1 MKNGSTFRS
10 LKLQSGTEPEIETGA
25 AALAG
30 PAAVSASGERQA
42 VWIDLSN
49 PTEQDLAQLEQ
60 RFSFHPLAIE
70 DCLHRSQRAKIDDY
84 EQYWFA
90 VLYEIRIGPGSAVQ
104 FEELSLFAGDNF
116 LVTIQP
122 RPVAAVEGVW
132 KRVVADSRRGD
143 YGVDHVLYLLLDS
156 LVDGSFEVIDQLS
169 DSLSKIEGQILGR
182 RDGSELG
189 KLLKLKRSMVAVR
202 RVLAGERDVVT
213 FLLRRSQ
220 NPVSEKAAPFFRDI
234 YDHLIRAYEQ
244 IDIERDLLG
253 NAMDA
258 YMSTVSNSLNVVMKQ
273 LTILSAIF
281 LPSTFITSFFG
292 QNFSALPFDSRTLF
306 YAESAAC
313 IGVPIAMLYWFYK
326 WRWL

>member
-1 MKNGSTFRS
+1 MKNGATFRS
-10 LKLQSGTEPEIETGA
+10 IKLSSGAEPAMATGE
-25 AALAG
+25 
-30 PAAVSASGERQA
+30 AAVSAPGGGQT
-42 VWIDLSN
+42 VWIDLEN
-49 PTEQDLAQLEQ
+49 PAEADLALLQE
-60 RFSFHPLAIE
+60 RFGFHPLAIE
-70 DCLHRSQRAKIDDY
+70 DCLQRSQRAKIDDY
-84 EQYWFA
+84 NQYWFA
-90 VLYEIRIGPGSAVQ
+90 VLYEIRLGAGTATQ
-104 FEELSLFAGDNF
+104 FEELSLFTASNF
-116 LVTIQP
+116 LITIHRKP
-122 RPVAAVEGVW
+122 IGAIEGVW
-132 KRVVADSRRGD
+132 KRVAADSRRGD
-143 YGVDHVLYLLLDS
+143 YGVDHVLYLLFDA

-169 DSLSKIEGQILGR
+169 DALSKVEAQILGA

-213 FLLRRSQ
+213 FLLRRTQ
-220 NPVSEKAAPFFRDI
+220 GPVSEKAAPFFRDV

-244 IDIERDLLG
+244 IDVERDLLG

-306 YAESAAC
+306 YGESAAC
-313 IGVPIAMLYWFYK
+313 ILVPLAMFYWFYK